1 VKRFLLFI
9 VLVAACVLVLGY
21 YREWFKF
28 SMTSGDQST
37 NINMTVDKEKVK
49 EDEDKAKENLGK
61 LGGKIRDQAG
71 ELTKK
76 NPKGEDAKNSDDKPQ

>member
-1 VKRFLLFI
+1 MKRFLLFL
-9 VLVAACVLVLGY
+9 VLLAACVLAVGY

-37 NINMTVDKEKVK
+37 NINMTVDKDKLK
-49 EDEDKAKENLGK
+49 EDEEKAKENLGK

-76 NPKGEDAKNSDDKPQ
+76 HPKGEDSKAPEDKPQ